1 VTMPAAVSPARLV
14 AHRVIRRVTADA
26 AWADRAFRGEAERAK
41 LPQRDR
47 AFAQQLAYG
56 TVQRMR
62 TLDHVLLA
70 ASDRPLEKIHPSLR
84 DALRMGI
91 FQLLFLDGVPDHA
104 AVEQTVEL
112 AKEVQPRAHGFVNA
126 VMRRVAR
133 EGRGVVDAI
142 DPSTATG
149 AALLYSHPDWVAA
162 MWWDQLGPG
171 QARELMERDNE
182 PAESALR
189 ANELTST
196 RDVVGELIGVPW
208 HGMPELPEGLVL
220 DAPWDA
226 HGSPAFADGLLMPQS
241 RGSMLVG
248 RIVDP
253 QPGERVLDMA
263 AAPGG
268 KTTHMA
274 ALMGGEGSITAIEA
288 DPKRA
293 ASLRVNV
300 ERMRAPNVEV
310 ITGDGREAPKGP
322 YDRVLLDA
330 PCSDLGT
337 LQSRP
342 DARWRKTEGQ
352 VGALAQLQRELLEAG
367 VRRLAPNG
375 SLVYSTCTISPPENE
390 NQIDA
395 FVVDHPELEIVDLT
409 TAHPGVAHPAAR
421 GYLQLLP
428 HRDGA
433 DGFFI
438 AKLRRRG

>member
-1 VTMPAAVSPARLV
+1 MPAAVSPARLV
-14 AHRVIRRVTADA
+14 AHRVVRRVTADA
-26 AWADRAFRGEAERAK
+26 AWADRAFRAEADRAQ

-47 AFAQQLAYG
+47 AFAQQVAYG

-70 ASDRPLEKIHPSLR
+70 ASDRPFEKIHPSLR

-91 FQLLFLDGVPDHA
+91 FQLLYLDGVPDHA

-112 AKEVQPRAHGFVNA
+112 AKAVEPRAHGFVNA

-133 EGRGVVDAI
+133 EGRDVIARI
-142 DPSTATG
+142 DPSTAQG
-149 AALLYSHPDWVAA
+149 AGLLHSHPDWVAE
-162 MWWDQLGPG
+162 MWWEQLGPDA
-171 QARELMERDNE
+171 ARELMKRDNE
-182 PAESALR
+182 PSESALR
-189 ANELTST
+189 ANELATT
-196 RDVVGELIGVPW
+196 RDELAAVIGVAW
-208 HGMPELPEGLVL
+208 HPVEDVPEGLVL
-220 DAPWDA
+220 EAPWDA
-226 HGSPAFADGLLMPQS
+226 HGAPAFADGLLIPQS
-241 RGSMLVG
+241 RGSMLVS
-248 RIVDP
+248 RVLDP

-268 KTTHMA
+268 KTTHIA
-274 ALMGGEGSITAIEA
+274 ALMRGEGSITAIEA

-293 ASLRVNV
+293 RSLRDNV
-300 ERMRAPNVEV
+300 RRMHAPNVDV
-310 ITGDGREAPKGP
+310 VTGDGRHAPRGP

-342 DARWRKTEGQ
+342 DARWRKSREQ

-367 VRRLAPNG
+367 VGRLAPKG
-375 SLVYSTCTISPPENE
+375 SIVYSTCTISPDENE
-390 NQIDA
+390 RQIDSLVSA
-395 FVVDHPELEIVDLT
+395 HPELEIVDLAT
-409 TAHPGVAHPAAR
+409 TYPGVAHPAAH

-438 AKLRRRG
+438 AKLRRRV

>member
-1 VTMPAAVSPARLV
+1 MPAAVSPARLV
-14 AHRVIRRVTADA
+14 AHRVLRRVTADQ
-26 AWADRAFRGEAERAK
+26 AWADRAFRGEAERAH

-47 AFAQQLAYG
+47 AFAQRLAYG

-62 TLDHVLLA
+62 TLDHVLAA

-84 DALRMGI
+84 DALRLGI
-91 FQLLFLDGVPDHA
+91 FQLLFLDSVPDHA

-112 AKEVQPRAHGFVNA
+112 AKQVEPRAHGFVNA
-126 VMRRVAR
+126 VMRRIAR
-133 EGRGVVDAI
+133 EGRGIVDSL
-142 DPSTATG
+142 DPSTPQG
-149 AALLYSHPDWVAA
+149 AALLFSHPDWVAS
-162 MWWDQLGPG
+162 MWWAQLGAEEA
-171 QARELMERDNE
+171 QELMARDNE
-182 PAESALR
+182 PPESALR
-189 ANELTST
+189 ANELTTT
-196 RDVVGELIGVPW
+196 RDVLGNLIGVPW
-208 HGMPELPEGLVL
+208 HGIPELPEGLVL
-220 DAPWDA
+220 EAPWDA

-241 RGSMLVG
+241 RGSMLVS
-248 RIVDP
+248 RVVDP
-253 QPGERVLDMA
+253 QPGETVLDMA

-268 KTTHMA
+268 KTTHLA
-274 ALMGGEGSITAIEA
+274 ALMNGEGAITAVEA

-293 ASLRVNV
+293 DQLRENV
-300 ERMRAPNVEV
+300 ERMHAPNVEV
-310 ITGDGREAPKGP
+310 VTGDGRQAPRGP
-322 YDRVLLDA
+322 FDRVLLDA

-367 VRRLAPNG
+367 VRRLAPKG
-375 SLVYSTCTISPPENE
+375 SLVYSTCTISPAENE

-395 FVVDHPELEIVDLT
+395 LLVDHPELELIDLT
-409 TAHPGVAHPAAR
+409 DSLPEVAHPAAR